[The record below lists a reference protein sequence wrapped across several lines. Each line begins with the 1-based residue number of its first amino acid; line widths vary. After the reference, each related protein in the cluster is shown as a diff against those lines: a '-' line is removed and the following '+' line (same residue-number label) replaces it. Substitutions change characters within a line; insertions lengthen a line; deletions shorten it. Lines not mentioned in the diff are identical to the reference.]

1 MALTTRPL
9 KLADLA
15 AVEEIQRLNPASA
28 QWNALDYLAYHS
40 IVCEDETGVIA
51 LLCAQLIPPDEVEI
65 LNLAV
70 RPERKRQGVA
80 THLLATLT
88 AVTQHLDVRESNAA
102 AIAFYRRHG
111 FRKVGH
117 RRKYY
122 SRPTED
128 AIMMTRQL
136 NRG

>member
-9 KLADLA
+9 KLADLPA
-15 AVEEIQRLNPASA
+15 IEELQRLNPAAS
-28 QWNALDYLAYHS
+28 QWNTLDYLAYHS
-40 IVCEDETGVIA
+40 VVCEDESGIIA
-51 LLCAQLIPPDEVEI
+51 FLCAQLIPPGEVEI

-70 RPERKRQGVA
+70 HPDHKRKGVA
-80 THLLATLT
+80 THLLNTLT
-88 AVTQHLDVRESNAA
+88 APTQHLDVRQSNAA
-102 AIAFYRRHG
+102 GIAFYRKHG

-128 AIMMTRQL
+128 AIMMTRQV
-136 NRG
+136 NRS

>member
-9 KLADLA
+9 KLADLPA
-15 AVEEIQRLNPASA
+15 IEEIQGLNPAAA
-28 QWNALDYLAYHS
+28 QWNPIDYLAYHT
-40 IVCEDETGVIA
+40 IVCEDERGIIA
-51 LLCAQLIPPDEVEI
+51 FLCAQLIPPDEVEI

-70 RPERKRQGVA
+70 HPQHQRQGVA
-80 THLLATLT
+80 THLLNTL
-88 AVTQHLDVRESNAA
+88 AARTQHLDVRQSNLT
-102 AIAFYRRHG
+102 AIAFYRKLG

-122 SRPTED
+122 TRPTED

-136 NRG
+136 SRS